1 MGKEKPLVSV
11 IIPVYNTQ
19 DYLKACI
26 ESVQNQTYPNLE
38 ILLVDDGSTDQSG
51 ALCEEYAAQD
61 ERIRV
66 FHKENGG
73 LPDARNMGLMEA
85 HGEFLAF
92 VDSDDL
98 LAPKAVETLET
109 LCETSNAEAAIGQ
122 VSAFAGHCT
131 FAEESAQGEVIPMKE
146 AMRWMLLHQK
156 IGHEAWGKLY
166 RRSSART

>member
-1 MGKEKPLVSV
+1 MS
-11 IIPVYNTQ
+11 
-19 DYLKACI
+19 A
-26 ESVQNQTYPNLE
+26 S
-38 ILLVDDGSTDQSG
+38 
-51 ALCEEYAAQD
+51 
-61 ERIRV
+61 RV

-73 LPDARNMGLMEA
+73 LSDARNMGLMEA

-146 AMRWMLLHQK
+146 AMRRMLLHSEDRPRMRGASC
-156 IGHEAWGKLY
+156 IGVP
-166 RRSSART
+166 SADDEIPGWTAL